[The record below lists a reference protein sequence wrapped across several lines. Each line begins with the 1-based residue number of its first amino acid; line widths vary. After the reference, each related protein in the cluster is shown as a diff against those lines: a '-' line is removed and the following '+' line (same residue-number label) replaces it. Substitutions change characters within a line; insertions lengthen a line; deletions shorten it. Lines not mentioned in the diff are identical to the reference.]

1 MPVNNSEDNQSGP
14 FLLPGLCGNI
24 IISLLYRSIQITPE
38 QKKVFSMKNRSFF
51 RVIPIVLILSIL
63 ISGFAC
69 AESQTPESMRE
80 RIFQSLSRTIDVGI
94 NYLRRR

>member
-1 MPVNNSEDNQSGP
+1 
-14 FLLPGLCGNI
+14 
-24 IISLLYRSIQITPE
+24 
-38 QKKVFSMKNRSFF
+38 MKNRSFF

-69 AESQTPESMRE
+69 AESQTPESMGE